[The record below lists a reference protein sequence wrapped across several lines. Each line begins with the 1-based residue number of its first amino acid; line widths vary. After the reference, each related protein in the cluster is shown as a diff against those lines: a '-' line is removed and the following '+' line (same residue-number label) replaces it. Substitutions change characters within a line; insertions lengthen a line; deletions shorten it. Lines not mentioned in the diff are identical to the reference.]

1 MPTVVN
7 TQVDWLAR
15 ISGRGIRV
23 RRAEQSRAEQ
33 SRAEQSRAERLDS
46 IFSRKV
52 MWKENSVWTL
62 ADCEWRAATPG
73 LKPFRL
79 LRAPQAPYHSHSQP
93 PNIVPKSSTSHPPK
107 HKHSRQ
113 SGALSTKL
121 KADRENKRGRG
132 KPMNDL
138 VVRKSGLPPTKQK

>member
-1 MPTVVN
+1 MPTGIN
-7 TQVDWLAR
+7 TQVDGLAR
-15 ISGRGIRV
+15 ISGRGIRA
-23 RRAEQSRAEQ
+23 RRAEQSRAER
-33 SRAEQSRAERLDS
+33 RAEQSRAEFPDS

-52 MWKENSVWTL
+52 MWKENSIWTL

-93 PNIVPKSSTSHPPK
+93 PNIVPKSSTFHPPK

-132 KPMNDL
+132 KPMNAL